1 MQTYLE
7 QWLRLMLRWDPK
19 ARGGGLA
26 KDKRP
31 ACFTMLDN
39 ILAMKVSG
47 FVFTVIC
54 YCFSCL
60 LFMALSDYSVLANVC
75 QRLKN

>member
-39 ILAMKVSG
+39 ILAMKVS
-47 FVFTVIC
+47 VILPYEPRHEKTC
-54 YCFSCL
+54 PRGW
-60 LFMALSDYSVLANVC
+60 DQV
-75 QRLKN
+75 RLKLACSATEAS

>member
-39 ILAMKVSG
+39 ILAMKVMQVNVKYQLFKVS
-47 FVFTVIC
+47 
-54 YCFSCL
+54 L
-60 LFMALSDYSVLANVC
+60 L
-75 QRLKN
+75 